1 MRVVVVGTG
10 GVGSA
15 FAAIAQRRSFFERI
29 TLADLDRARPQTV
42 VDRLGEPD
50 RFAAAEVDAS
60 SEESIFSLIRDVG
73 ADAVLNATDPRFNP
87 QIFDACLR
95 AGVTYL
101 DMAATLSQ
109 PHPQRP
115 YEETGVK
122 LGDYQ
127 FAQHERWEQAGA
139 LALIGIG
146 IEPGA
151 ADVFARYAA
160 DELFSEIDEI
170 GIRDGANL
178 VVEGYEFAPTFSI
191 WTTIEECLNPP
202 VIWEKR
208 RGWFTT
214 EPFSEPEV
222 FDFPEGI
229 GPVECV
235 NVEHEEVLLVPR
247 VIDCNRV
254 TFKYGLGDEFIDVL
268 KTLHKLGLDSTE
280 RISVR
285 GVEVAPR
292 DVVAAALPDPMTLGD
307 RMTGKTCAGTLVT
320 GIGTDGRPRKTYL
333 YHVVDNEWSMR
344 EYGSQAVVWQTAIN
358 PVVALELLA
367 EGTWSGVGVLG
378 PESFPPQPFL
388 DKLAELGSPHGV
400 VELTP

>member
-1 MRVVVVGTG
+1 M
-10 GVGSA
+10 GSA

-29 TLADLDRARPQTV
+29 VLADLDPARPQAV
-42 VDRLGEPD
+42 VDRLGEHD
-50 RFAAAEVDAS
+50 RFGSAGLDAS
-60 SEESIFSLIRDVG
+60 DEDAIVRLIADVK

-95 AGVTYL
+95 ARVTYL
-101 DMAATLSQ
+101 DMAMTLSE
-109 PHPQRP
+109 PHPTHP
-115 YEETGVK
+115 HEETHVK

-127 FAQHERWEQAGA
+127 FAQDENWRQEGL
-139 LALIGIG
+139 LALVGIG

-151 ADVFARYAA
+151 ADVFARHAA
-160 DELFSEIDEI
+160 DELFSEIDEV

-178 VVEGYEFAPTFSI
+178 VIEGYDFAPTFSI

-202 VIWEKR
+202 VIWEQG

-214 EPFSEPEV
+214 APFSEPEV

-229 GPVECV
+229 GQVECV

-247 VIDCNRV
+247 WVECKRV

-268 KTLHKLGLDSTE
+268 KTLHKLGLDAKE
-280 RISVR
+280 KVR
-285 GVEVAPR
+285 VRDVEVAPR
-292 DVVAAALPDPMTLGD
+292 DVVAATLPDPMTLGD

-320 GIGTDGRPRKTYL
+320 GTGKDGNPRKTYL

-358 PVVALELLA
+358 PVIALELLA
-367 EGTWSGVGVLG
+367 SGEWKGAGVLG
-378 PESFPPQPFL
+378 PEAFPAAPFL
-388 DKLAELGSPHGV
+388 AKLAEYDSPHGV
-400 VELTP
+400 LELAP